1 MSVLH
6 LTKENFEQEVLQ
18 AKEPVLVDFWASW
31 CGPCQMVG
39 PVVEEV
45 AGEGTDAKIC
55 KVNVDEQPELARQ
68 FRVMSIPTLM
78 VFKNGQTVKREVGAK
93 SKAELLDMLNAQGV
107 IKQR

>member
-6 LTKENFEQEVLQ
+6 LTKKNFEQEVLQ

-31 CGPCQMVG
+31 CESCQMVG

-45 AGEGTDAKIC
+45 AGEVTDAKIC
-55 KVNVDEQPELARQ
+55 KVDVDDQPELARQ

-78 VFKNGQTVKREVGAK
+78 VFKDGQAVKREVGAK
-93 SKAELLDMLNAQGV
+93 SKAELLDMLNV
-107 IKQR
+107 